1 MNTNVAPL
9 SSEDLERLRWA
20 YTQLEHP
27 SFAARLSNV
36 VGRPIERGLQ
46 LLPKTWYQRVHD
58 AAFVSILGVLRVAI
72 DSMRDEIPPGATQDQ
87 LHRVLAVA
95 AGAAGGFLGPL
106 TLLVEL
112 PFTTLLM
119 LRSIA
124 DIARSEGE
132 DLNEAEA
139 RLACVQVFALGGR
152 TDRDRAA
159 DTGYYGLRLTLGLH
173 FSYAPLHTG
182 AARSPINMPGGIEFI
197 RGVAARFGTTV
208 SDSAAVKLIP
218 IAGAVSGALLNLA
231 FMQHYQDI
239 ARGHFVVRRLE
250 RQYGAD
256 TVRVAYEQVAGE
268 EAHAAREFSPLEGW

>member
-9 SSEDLERLRWA
+9 STEDFERLRWA

-72 DSMRDEIPPGATQDQ
+72 DSMGEIRPSATQDQ

-132 DLNEAEA
+132 DLNTPEA

-159 DTGYYGLRLTLGLH
+159 DTGYYGLRVTLGLH

-182 AARSPINMPGGIEFI
+182 AAGNPINMPGGIEFV

-239 ARGHFVVRRLE
+239 ARGHFVVRHLE

-256 TVRVAYEQVAGE
+256 TVRVAYEQLAGE
-268 EAHAAREFSPLEGW
+268 EAQAAREFSPLEGW

>member
-1 MNTNVAPL
+1 MNTLAAL
-9 SSEDLERLRWA
+9 TTEDLERLRWA

-27 SFAARLSNV
+27 SFAARLSNM
-36 VGRPIERGLQ
+36 VGKPIEQGLQ
-46 LLPKTWYQRVHD
+46 LLPKAWCQRVHD
-58 AAFVSILGVLRVAI
+58 AALLSILGVLRVAI
-72 DSMRDEIPPGATQDQ
+72 DSMGQIPPSATHDQ
-87 LHRVLAVA
+87 LHRVLAAA

-106 TLLVEL
+106 TLLAEL

-124 DIARSEGE
+124 DIAHSEGE
-132 DLNEAEA
+132 DLGTAEA

-173 FSYAPLHTG
+173 FSYAPLHIG
-182 AARSPINMPGGIEFI
+182 SAGSPTNIPGGIEFI
-197 RGVAARFGTTV
+197 RSVAARFGSTV
-208 SDSAAVKLIP
+208 SDSAAVKMIP

-239 ARGHFVVRRLE
+239 AHGHFIVRRLE
-250 RQYGAD
+250 RQYGANA
-256 TVRVAYEQVAGE
+256 VRLAYEQVARE
-268 EAHAAREFSPLEGW
+268 EAEVAREFSPLEGW